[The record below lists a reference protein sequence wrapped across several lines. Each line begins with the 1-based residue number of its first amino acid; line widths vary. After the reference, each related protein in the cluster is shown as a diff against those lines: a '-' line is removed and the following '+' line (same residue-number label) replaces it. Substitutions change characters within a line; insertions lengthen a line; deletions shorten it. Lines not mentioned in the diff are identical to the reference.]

1 MFFVAGH
8 AGSIAITQMS
18 KQLKLHAAL
27 AVQYRQVFT
36 CNIDTNLFQDFT
48 LRSVFRGLPVFQTAG
63 DRLPKIRVIP
73 SLKHQ
78 HPAGVA
84 GVDDAQYRLRTLR
97 THQLFSESVS
107 GFTSFAASFFATTAI
122 PSSSKD
128 AGLAKLG
135 ASVIKQAAA
144 VVFGKAITSRM
155 LSVPVSSITRR
166 SRPKARPAC
175 GGVPYFRASSR
186 KPNFSRCSCSLIPR
200 MPKTVCCMSLR

>member
-48 LRSVFRGLPVFQTAG
+48 LRSVFRGLPVFQAAG

-73 SLKHQ
+73 PLKHQ

-84 GVDDAQYRLRTLR
+84 GVDDAQYRLRTLMA
-97 THQLFSESVS
+97 HQLFSESVS
-107 GFTSFAASFFATTAI
+107 GFTSFVFATTAI

-128 AGLAKLG
+128 AGFAKLG

-144 VVFGKAITSRM
+144 VVFGNAITSRM

-186 KPNFSRCSCSLIPR
+186 KPNFSRCSCSLIPK
-200 MPKTVCCMSLR
+200 MLKTVCCISLR